1 MFNSDFW
8 FPIKLSVQVSL
19 ISAVFVFLFGIIIAK
34 LMSGPNFK
42 GKTFLETAFLLP
54 IVLPPTVIG
63 FLLIILLGPHSP
75 AGALVERIIQH
86 SIMFT
91 PWAAVLASSVVAF
104 PLMYQTAKNGFQS
117 IEKEIEEAARVDGA
131 GELLTFLYVSLPLSY
146 KSIISGTILSF
157 ARALGEFGAT
167 FMFAGNIPGKTQ
179 TAPTAIY
186 IAMDSGDMKTAW
198 TFVICMIGISFIM
211 LFTTNLVK
219 K

>member
-1 MFNSDFW
+1 MFNGDFW

-91 PWAAVLASSVVAF
+91 PWAAVLASFVVAF

>member
-1 MFNSDFW
+1 MFNGDFW

-19 ISAVFVFLFGIIIAK
+19 ISAVFVFLLGIIIAK